1 MGFGCYHMKKG
12 RGLPFAQVDAFTD
25 VRFGGNPAA
34 VVLSADNLTDEMI
47 QKLSRELGVGQTVFV
62 SGSYLADHRLLFMTP
77 RGEMS
82 FSGHLTI
89 AAFHSMVEEGI
100 IDVVGDVTT
109 VTVETKAG
117 VLPVEIVKNETTG
130 MHEIQITHRNPEF
143 MATYDPRKY
152 AEALGLSLADIMSSC
167 PVQTVS
173 TGTPQLMVP
182 VTTLSALQRINP
194 DWDRLVELGKNVD
207 YVSIQVF
214 TRQVLEVTSD
224 VHVRHF
230 APSLGINE
238 DAVTG
243 SAAGSMGCYII
254 KYGLMSPTIP
264 VTSIVVE
271 QGHSMGR
278 PGKIFVEVRGDAREI
293 EQVKVSGTAV
303 TVLRG
308 TLYAR

>member
-1 MGFGCYHMKKG
+1 
-12 RGLPFAQVDAFTD
+12 
-25 VRFGGNPAA
+25 
-34 VVLSADNLTDEMI
+34 
-47 QKLSRELGVGQTVFV
+47 
-62 SGSYLADHRLLFMTP
+62 
-77 RGEMS
+77 
-82 FSGHLTI
+82 LTI
-89 AAFHSMVEEGI
+89 AAFHLMVEEGVI
-100 IDVVGDVTT
+100 EAVGDVTT
-109 VTVETKAG
+109 MTVETKAG

-130 MHEIQITHRNPEF
+130 MHEIQITHRKPEF
-143 MATYDPRKY
+143 MTTYDPREY

-182 VTTLSALQRINP
+182 VTTLGALQRIHP
-194 DWDRLVELGKNVD
+194 EQDRLLELGKNAD
-207 YVSIQVF
+207 YVSVQVF
-214 TRQVLEVTSD
+214 TRQTLEATSD

-230 APSLGINE
+230 APTLGINE
-238 DAVTG
+238 DAATG

-278 PGKIFVEVRGDAREI
+278 PGHVFVEVKGDASEI

-308 TLYAR
+308 TLYTR